1 MTPFY
6 LEVCADLKWKVDDSL
21 VAKMKA
27 QNEAKLKVSSDYEV
41 SNIDY
46 ATYALKKFIVK
57 FKDI

>member
-27 QNEAKLKVSSDYEV
+27 QNEAKLKVSSDLW
-41 SNIDY
+41 S
-46 ATYALKKFIVK
+46 LKYRLCHLG
-57 FKDI
+57 FKKLIIGFNDF